1 MNNAKNLSRTERPP
15 SLRAIVRAFGGVL
28 LAGGRSALIPGPGHS
43 KQDRSVSLRQLPNG
57 RILIHCF
64 SPKDDWRDVQAM
76 LEAYCT
82 MVGVPDAACAPSN
95 EVDASGERKILRV
108 RKLWTQAMPVHGT
121 RAEAYLRARG
131 ILASACS
138 SVLRFLPHATS
149 LDDKRKRPALI
160 AAITNHQ
167 GDLQGVQ
174 ITLLTPCGRDKA
186 AIETPRRIIGKLS
199 GGVVRL
205 GDGNGEG
212 ALIVGEGVET
222 SLSASEAL
230 KAPAWSALTAGNL
243 ARFEPPDWIRRLI
256 IAADRGPAGEAA
268 AATLA
273 DRMAER
279 GLPAETILAP
289 DAYPDWNDWARRRL

>member
-1 MNNAKNLSRTERPP
+1 MAAWP
-15 SLRAIVRAFGGVL
+15 S
-28 LAGGRSALIPGPGHS
+28 
-43 KQDRSVSLRQLPNG
+43 
-57 RILIHCF
+57 
-64 SPKDDWRDVQAM
+64 
-76 LEAYCT
+76 T
-82 MVGVPDAACAPSN
+82 
-95 EVDASGERKILRV
+95 
-108 RKLWTQAMPVHGT
+108 
-121 RAEAYLRARG
+121 
-131 ILASACS
+131 
-138 SVLRFLPHATS
+138 LRFLPHATS

-186 AIETPRRIIGKLS
+186 AIETPRRVIGKLS
-199 GGVVRL
+199 GGAVRL
-205 GDGNGEG
+205 CDGNSEG
-212 ALIVGEGVET
+212 RLIVGEGVET

-230 KAPAWSALTAGNL
+230 NAPAWSALTAGNL